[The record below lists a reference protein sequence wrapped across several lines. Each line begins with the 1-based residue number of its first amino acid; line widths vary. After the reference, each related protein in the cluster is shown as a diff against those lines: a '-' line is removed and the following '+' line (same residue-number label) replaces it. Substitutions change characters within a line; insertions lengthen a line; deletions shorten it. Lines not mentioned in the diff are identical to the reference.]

1 MNSFIPQ
8 NPTVNVL
15 LNPEGKVEAIANNI
29 APLNELVVTTTTD
42 RAVFDKQAGNKPF
55 DSRRPVAVEKPH
67 TSKH

>member
-29 APLNELVVTTTTD
+29 APIGELIVTTTTD
-42 RAVFDKQAGNKPF
+42 PAVFRDQALNKPF
-55 DSRRPVAVEKPH
+55 NSQVSVN
-67 TSKH
+67 